1 MFSFS
6 LSCRDSEIQRT
17 PRVYFRS
24 FSSRLPAALG
34 RGTAAEAAP
43 PAHFTLLQK
52 RVHGLDAAAA
62 LGPSRLLNIDSHCYQ
77 GLTLNLKYII
87 IKASLYQQPQMSA
100 SFKPIYGN
108 DVTGFNTAIS
118 PLMNKPWS
126 YLS

>member
-24 FSSRLPAALG
+24 FSSRLSAARG
-34 RGTAAEAAP
+34 RGTAAAAP

-62 LGPSRLLNIDSHCYQ
+62 ALGPSLLVNIDSHCCQ
-77 GLTLNLKYII
+77 GLALKYII
-87 IKASLYQQPQMSA
+87 IKASLYQWPSRYRIL
-100 SFKPIYGN
+100 S
-108 DVTGFNTAIS
+108 S
-118 PLMNKPWS
+118 PLMAMMS
-126 YLS
+126 QDLILQ

>member
-24 FSSRLPAALG
+24 FSSRLSAARG
-34 RGTAAEAAP
+34 RGTAASAP

-62 LGPSRLLNIDSHCYQ
+62 LGPSRLVNIDSHCYQ
-77 GLTLNLKYII
+77 GLALKYII
-87 IKASLYQQPQMSA
+87 IKVSVYQWPAPDIAFFLFHLQ
-100 SFKPIYGN
+100 F
-108 DVTGFNTAIS
+108 TAMTSQDLI
-118 PLMNKPWS
+118 LQ
-126 YLS
+126 